1 MYLYNRIKEID
12 STYTKK
18 LSLKYFL
25 IFNFMR
31 NNPILT
37 FFSGKPFCEMP

>member
-1 MYLYNRIKEID
+1 MYLYNR
-12 STYTKK
+12 SKK
-18 LSLKYFL
+18 SIRLIQKNYRSNIFL

>member
-12 STYTKK
+12 STYTKNYR
-18 LSLKYFL
+18 SNIFL